1 MKALLAKTQATA
13 EKFWQVMRHDIWQPL
28 VKKPVEPHASLQPG
42 DALSPKAI
50 VRLRQAFP
58 QLVPTALVQAY
69 SNQPLGPEDPRFTG
83 RDALLKALDN
93 VLLEWRD
100 GRSSLTALVGPHGC
114 GLTSTLN
121 QLRHRLEG
129 DEALSF
135 LSIAERPLSVQD
147 ALRLINSIFEFESCP
162 ATVAEMVSAINA
174 LPPRLLLIDDA
185 HMLLSRAL
193 GNQAAVQTIGAIMV
207 ATQHRH
213 CWIVACAKQAW
224 RRLNFIYAVERFFS
238 RVLHMDY
245 FNSEE
250 LADLIGRRFYGHGF
264 RWQPEEDMD
273 ESEWLQKRLKQLHSI
288 SGGLPEMAF
297 FFLLRAFKVDADAV
311 SLAPFCS
318 LDTSVLKDCDEDE
331 LFSLAEIFVHGVLT
345 HMEHETLFRISPD
358 QSLLRLERLRRVGI
372 LNCIKTSEPYTS
384 NSYYLEPILAQATVA
399 HLVNA
404 NRLY

>member
-1 MKALLAKTQATA
+1 MKALLAQTQASV
-13 EKFWQVMRHDIWQPL
+13 EKIWQVLRHDIWQPL
-28 VKKPVEPHASLQPG
+28 VKKPVESHASLQPG

-58 QLVPTALVQAY
+58 QMLPPVLTSAY

-83 RDALLKALDN
+83 REDLLMALDN

-114 GLTSTLN
+114 GLTSALN

-129 DEALSF
+129 DETASF
-135 LSIAERPLSVQD
+135 LSIADRPLSVQD
-147 ALRLINSIFEFESCP
+147 ALRLVNSIFEFEQCP
-162 ATVAEMVSAINA
+162 ATVAAMVSAINA
-174 LPPRLLLIDDA
+174 LPARLLLIDDA
-185 HMLLSRAL
+185 HMLLSRSL

-213 CWIVACAKQAW
+213 CWVVACAKQAW
-224 RRLNFIYAVERFFS
+224 RRLNFIYSVERFFS
-238 RVLHMDY
+238 RVLNMDY
-245 FNSEE
+245 FSSEE
-250 LADLIGRRFYGHGF
+250 MVDLIGRRFYGLGY
-264 RWQPEEDMD
+264 RWAPVEDME

-297 FFLLRAFKVDADAV
+297 FFLLRAIKLDGDGI

-345 HMEHETLFRISPD
+345 HIEHETLFRISPD

-384 NSYYLEPILAQATVA
+384 NSYYIEPVLAQATVA